1 MPKDT
6 EHEIACMVC
15 GTDLV
20 YDKSANEQTC
30 VYCGENESSPIHCPN
45 GHFVCDT
52 CHSSDAVEFLE
63 RLAELDTSK
72 DPKDVAQK
80 AMSHPSFKFH
90 GPEHHGLVPAAIL
103 IAMKNKGIA
112 RPDGTPITFEVV
124 LEGIRRGMKIPGG
137 FCGYAGAC
145 GACVGA
151 GVATALFV
159 GSTPTKGPERTV
171 AHSATSK
178 ALYLSQDGLR
188 RCCKRATYIGL
199 TAAMDLL
206 RNDYDINLGDSPE
219 YKSCKFS
226 TKSRDCEEASCPYNK
241 GDSS

>member
-1 MPKDT
+1 MVNDT
-6 EHEIACMVC
+6 EHNIACLVC

-20 YDKSANEQTC
+20 YDKSEKEQSC
-30 VYCGENESSPIHCPN
+30 VYCGEVESSPIYCPN

-52 CHSSDAVEFLE
+52 CHSSDAVEFLQ
-63 RLAELDTSK
+63 RLAELDTST
-72 DPKDVAQK
+72 DPKDVADK

-103 IAMKNKGIA
+103 IAMKNRGVTM
-112 RPDGTPITFEVV
+112 PDGASITYEVV

-137 FCGYAGAC
+137 FCGYAGTC

-151 GVATALFV
+151 GVAVALFV
-159 GSTPTKGPERTV
+159 GSTPTRGPEKTIS
-171 AHSATSK
+171 HKATTD

-188 RCCKRATYIGL
+188 RCCKRATYFGL

-206 RNDYDINLGDSPE
+206 RKEYDVDLGESPE
-219 YKSCKFS
+219 HKSCKFS
-226 TKSRDCEEASCPYNK
+226 TKSRDCEEASCPYYK
-241 GDSS
+241 GSAS

>member
-1 MPKDT
+1 MIKDT
-6 EHEIACMVC
+6 EHDIACMVC

-20 YDKSANEQTC
+20 YDKSAREQSC
-30 VYCGENESSPIHCPN
+30 VYCGENESSPIYCPN
-45 GHFVCDT
+45 GHYVCDT
-52 CHSSDAVEFLE
+52 CHSSGAVELLE
-63 RLAELDTSK
+63 RLAELDTST
-72 DPKDVAQK
+72 DPNDVTEK

-103 IAMKNKGIA
+103 IAMKNRGVS
-112 RPDGTPITFEVV
+112 RPDGSPVTFEVV

-145 GACVGA
+145 GACIGA

-159 GSTPTKGPERTV
+159 GSTPTKGPERTI
-171 AHSATSK
+171 AHSVTSK
-178 ALYLSQDGLR
+178 ALYLSSDGLR

-206 RNDYDINLGDSPE
+206 RDEYGIDLGESP
-219 YKSCKFS
+219 KHKTCNFS
-226 TKSRDCEEASCPYNK
+226 EKSRDCEEASCPYYK
-241 GDSS
+241 GSSA